1 MVAVI
6 VFDKKAFKKNV
17 VWNFRVCTCGDI
29 DYTCTKE
36 FTYFYIHSFM
46 YIFKVKIYIYFPIV
60 SGDYIRLLR
69 NVYRRQR
76 RAELLARLLR
86 GLRGH
91 LGPLGTVMQVEAP
104 LRLQRLPRGV
114 SVQTKAVVDPE
125 GRPAHT
131 SLLPLAHLRSPEG
144 APTSLVLAQP
154 HTGRT
159 HQVRCHLG
167 HLGHPLL
174 GDALYGSSVEAP
186 WHLHCAALSF
196 REPLRLAEPPWR
208 TVAAPWPPWAAGAEG
223 GSGSKTAPTSH
234 FSSQNRRAMRYEVGP
249 GVARTG
255 ADRDH
260 MWDGFCRFSHGFLLR
275 LAKHVEDVS

>member
-1 MVAVI
+1 
-6 VFDKKAFKKNV
+6 
-17 VWNFRVCTCGDI
+17 
-29 DYTCTKE
+29 
-36 FTYFYIHSFM
+36 
-46 YIFKVKIYIYFPIV
+46 
-60 SGDYIRLLR
+60 
-69 NVYRRQR
+69 
-76 RAELLARLLR
+76 
-86 GLRGH
+86 
-91 LGPLGTVMQVEAP
+91 MQVEAP
-104 LRLQRLPRGV
+104 LRLKRLPRGV

-144 APTSLVLAQP
+144 APTSLVLAEP
-154 HTGRT
+154 RTGRT

-167 HLGHPLL
+167 HLDHPLL

-249 GVARTG
+249 GVAGTG

-260 MWDGFCRFSHGFLLR
+260 MWEGFEHSQR
-275 LAKHVEDVS
+275 LED